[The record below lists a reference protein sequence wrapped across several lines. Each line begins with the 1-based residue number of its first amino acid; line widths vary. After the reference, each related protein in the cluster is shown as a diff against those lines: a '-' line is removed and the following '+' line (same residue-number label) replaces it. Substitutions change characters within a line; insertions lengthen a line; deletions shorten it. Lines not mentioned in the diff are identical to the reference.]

1 MRLSLFV
8 LLASTAP
15 LPASLAA
22 QMPHLILHASAD
34 VPDTVDLDPIVFSDD
49 GALRAVDGGDEDSA
63 SVAFRAKAYAPGA
76 AYWLYSGGRRIG
88 RAMAIGADE
97 YGCTGL
103 PGTATPQQPLHTGWS
118 GLAASDSTLSTLTR
132 RRELVL
138 DEKSKLSVLA
148 LGELRKLAPAIH
160 PSALDISDAWGVELP
175 SHAVWLVAT
184 FRAVPVADTADEM
197 FSAMVVLE
205 RGLPRVVP
213 PLVWSHFGG
222 EESRQERRAIDIL
235 DLDHDGTPE
244 LITSTSYYESQDY
257 QIWRRTPSGWSL
269 WMTSGGSGC

>member
-1 MRLSLFV
+1 MRLSLLV

-22 QMPHLILHASAD
+22 QLPHLILHASAD
-34 VPDTVDLDPIVFSDD
+34 VPDTVNLDPIVFAHD
-49 GALRAVDGGDEDSA
+49 GALQAVDAGDEDSA

-88 RAMAIGADE
+88 RAAAIGADE

-103 PGTATPQQPLHTGWS
+103 PGMARPQQPLSTGWS

-132 RRELVL
+132 RRALTRE
-138 DEKSKLSVLA
+138 EQAKLSVVA
-148 LGELRKLAPAIH
+148 LGELRKLAPAI
-160 PSALDISDAWGVELP
+160 SSKSLEVRDAWGVELP
-175 SHAVWLVAT
+175 SRGVWLIGT
-184 FRAVPVADTADEM
+184 YRAAPVTDTTDEI

-205 RGLPRVVP
+205 SGLPRVVP
-213 PLVWSHFGG
+213 PLVWSHLGG

-235 DLDHDGTPE
+235 DLDHDGMPE
-244 LITSTSYYESQDY
+244 LITFTFYYESQDY
-257 QIWRRTPSGWSL
+257 QIWRRTPSGWNL